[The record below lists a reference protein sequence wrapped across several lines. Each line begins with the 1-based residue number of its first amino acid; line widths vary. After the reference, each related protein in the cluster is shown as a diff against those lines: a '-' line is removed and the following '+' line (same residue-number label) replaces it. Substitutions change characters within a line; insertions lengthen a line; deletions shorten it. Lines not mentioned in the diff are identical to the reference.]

1 MSKQVLNEKLQENVQ
16 ENVQVKSEKIV
27 FSDEQSRVINSPSDS
42 NILVVAGAG
51 SGKTFTMTQRVIALI
66 NQGVAPESILGLTFT
81 NKAASELLSRV
92 SGAVSKSSSNSF
104 LKPEVMTYDS
114 FFQSI
119 VRKYG
124 ILIGFSQNVIPL
136 SDAGAYE
143 LIKSVVG
150 NYLDKNSASLD
161 LYSSDCVI
169 SLYNFNSLCK
179 DVLSLYSNIACSMIG
194 VDSQGHVC
202 DSVVQAVDKIRAW
215 NNDFLQFMNKI
226 VENKTLEENSS
237 SDIAIPK
244 YSKAKSKSVE
254 EKNELFKKACNKFE
268 KYWENACVE
277 ESMNIISAAKKRNI
291 LLDLVLDFDK
301 AKHKAN
307 MAQFSDFTIAAYRL
321 VTHFPSIAIQYREQ
335 YKQVLLDEYQ
345 DTSTTQ
351 AMLINRLFH
360 DNNTDICKDGIVN
373 KNETYV
379 TAVGDPFQAIYGFR
393 GASSGAFIAF
403 KNSFKSKAAKN
414 LSSDASTLNPVNDF
428 KSNLSECSLTT
439 TRRNAHLILKLANDL
454 TKPMRDSELQ
464 NKSSVEYREVDV
476 EVLKP
481 MDNAT
486 LGTVAAVV
494 MPTRYQEIEA
504 VVRFAKLFSDP
515 TLTPFPADE
524 NRNPLK
530 PRVAIL
536 FRSKLSMPLYAD
548 ALRSAGLKVSVV
560 GCSSVKEDPC
570 VKDVLALLNVVNDHS
585 CSSSLMRLLATPR
598 FSLSAKDLKT
608 LANIANDANIKYKYD
623 IYVQAGLLPSG
634 LSGAEMIKAVKNQ
647 RANSSNSSSQNS
659 IDNGV
664 FLADIFMQNIP
675 ENPFKYKNKSGIK
688 DNNSSENSSDSNN
701 SNSIN
706 NSNNTVCELYN
717 KLSKHGYAV
726 VRRVSDMLQTVTR
739 ACNNSLN
746 DVMRVAVEALNVDI
760 DSAVASCIKDDC
772 INRENV
778 LHAMH
783 STLDSLNSITDTY
796 IQEMGE
802 WKKPSLKGLMSWI
815 ESSND
820 FDSADSI
827 EDDNAQVVMMTVHQS
842 KGLQWPAVAVVGLNA
857 KKFPSSQGDNLSFSA
872 DSDDDVEYIDN
883 LKRSGSD
890 SIFDSSLLASSA
902 HVPIEYASSVPV
914 PLRVDSGNLPHF
926 PHDATL
932 SSGMHPLESLK
943 KYDSVEKIYD
953 EIKTN
958 RRVALRTLAK
968 YVYES
973 DAIESGVDLDQ
984 FLSDDTKEIYRNNC
998 DILTQSEERGNQL
1011 HMEER
1016 HLLYVA
1022 MTRAQFAT
1030 MLTCAR
1036 TTQMS
1041 SEDAKSDMKL
1051 SVFMKEALSSLY
1063 NMKSDCESSKSDNS
1077 NDKTSEYK
1085 KIILK
1090 KSDDVKLDDVKS
1102 ADVNLDDAEDE
1113 VCNELDSNFGIAVGE
1128 YASKLADV
1136 LQERTNQPASIGNT
1150 VLPWPITLSKDL
1162 EDTLNESVRLMKS
1175 NIDDSSSD
1183 SSDSSIDSS
1192 LCSSSDSDSSS
1203 GSSCSNSC
1211 NLEDLSLTNRV
1222 KMFISDSDFGLKNYN
1237 SNKDLAE
1244 YVRQKAKDYEK
1255 NNSKALSITTL
1266 QRSAKISDSSN
1277 KSNSRDIDRRMLA
1290 YIRPIPS
1297 VSTINS
1303 DMGTKF
1309 HEWAE
1314 SFVNAGNLEMSN
1326 FAKNDSSVSGE
1337 SSVSSKSSV
1346 SSDSSNPSEFGSS
1359 TYSSS
1364 AILDSYDDF
1373 SDSMISRID
1382 VQLSILA
1389 HFVSESEVCALAERN
1404 NLTDS
1409 QQALADSLANSVAD
1423 CDNAKNIA
1431 LNDENNT
1438 NLVNCDISSLK
1449 LDDSE
1454 DLLNIWKTRLVKS
1467 RWAKRVSL
1475 AAELPISY
1483 ALESNGNNPRVLNGI
1498 LDAVFLGGLNPKDT
1512 SKRFTVVDW
1521 KTGKKPTVK
1530 KEIER
1535 KLVQLDWYR
1544 LMLSAVTG
1552 AKLDEIDA
1560 TLYYVSE
1567 ENEESRE
1574 IHALLKT
1581 EQQILSELS

>member
-1 MSKQVLNEKLQENVQ
+1 MMSKQVLNEKLQ

-351 AMLINRLFH
+351 SMLINRLFH

-802 WKKPSLKGLMSWI
+802 WQKPSLKGLMSWI
-815 ESSND
+815 ESSDD

-958 RRVALRTLAK
+958 RRVALRALAK

-1063 NMKSDCESSKSDNS
+1063 NMKSDCESSKSNNS

-1090 KSDDVKLDDVKS
+1090 KSDDVKLDDVNS
-1102 ADVNLDDAEDE
+1102 ADVKLDDAEDE
-1113 VCNELDSNFGIAVGE
+1113 VCNESDSNFGIAVGE

-1136 LQERTNQPASIGNT
+1136 LQERTNQPTSIGNT

-1183 SSDSSIDSS
+1183 SSDSSSDSS

-1266 QRSAKISDSSN
+1266 QRSAKISNSSN

-1326 FAKNDSSVSGE
+1326 FAKNE
-1337 SSVSSKSSV
+1337 SSVSDESSKSY
-1346 SSDSSNPSEFGSS
+1346 DSSSSSEFDSS

-1373 SDSMISRID
+1373 SNSMISRID
-1382 VQLSILA
+1382 VQLSIFA
-1389 HFVSESEVCALAERN
+1389 HLVSESKVCALAERN

-1409 QQALADSLANSVAD
+1409 QQALAKSLANSLA
-1423 CDNAKNIA
+1423 NKNIA
-1431 LNDENNT
+1431 LNNENNT

-1449 LDDSE
+1449 LDDRE

-1544 LMLSAVTG
+1544 LMLSALTS

-1581 EQQILSELS
+1581 EQQIRSELS

>member
-1 MSKQVLNEKLQENVQ
+1 MMSEQVLNEKLQENVQ

-92 SGAVSKSSSNSF
+92 SAAVSKSSSNSF

-124 ILIGFSQNVIPL
+124 ILIGFSQNVMPL
-136 SDAGAYE
+136 SNAGAYE

-150 NYLDKNSASLD
+150 DYLDKNSASLD
-161 LYSSDCVI
+161 LYSSDSVI

-194 VDSQGHVC
+194 VDSQGNVC

-351 AMLINRLFH
+351 SMLINRLFN
-360 DNNTDICKDGIVN
+360 NNTDICKDGIVN
-373 KNETYV
+373 KNETYI

-403 KNSFKSKAAKN
+403 KNSFKSKIDKN
-414 LSSDASTLNPVNDF
+414 LSSDANTLNPVNDLE
-428 KSNLSECSLTT
+428 SNLSECSLTT

-464 NKSSVEYREVDV
+464 NKSSVEHREVDV

-494 MPTRYQEIEA
+494 MPTKYQEIEA

-560 GCSSVKEDPC
+560 GCSSAKEDSC

-623 IYVQAGLLPSG
+623 IYVQAGLLPYG

-647 RANSSNSSSQNS
+647 RANSSNTSSQNS

-688 DNNSSENSSDSNN
+688 YNNSSQKSSDS
-701 SNSIN
+701 SD
-706 NSNNTVCELYN
+706 SNNTVCELYN

-802 WKKPSLKGLMSWI
+802 WQKPSLKGLMSWI
-815 ESSND
+815 ESSDD

-857 KKFPSSQGDNLSFSA
+857 KKFPSSQGDNLSFA
-872 DSDDDVEYIDN
+872 LDSDDDVEYIDN
-883 LKRSGSD
+883 LKNSGAD
-890 SIFDSSLLASSA
+890 LIFDSSLLASSA

-926 PHDATL
+926 PHDASL

-958 RRVALRTLAK
+958 RRVALRSLAK

-984 FLSDDTKEIYRNNC
+984 FLSDDTKEIYRNNF

-1030 MLTCAR
+1030 MLTCSR
-1036 TTQMS
+1036 TTQMAS
-1041 SEDAKSDMKL
+1041 DDAKSDMKL
-1051 SVFMKEALSSLY
+1051 SVFMKEALNSLY
-1063 NMKSDCESSKSDNS
+1063 NMESDCENLKSDNS

-1085 KIILK
+1085 KIILNK
-1090 KSDDVKLDDVKS
+1090 SADVKSDDVKSDDVKSDDMQSDDVKS
-1102 ADVNLDDAEDE
+1102 ADVEDE
-1113 VCNELDSNFGIAVGE
+1113 VCDESCSNFGIAVGE

-1136 LQERTNQPASIGNT
+1136 LQERTNQPASIGNI

-1183 SSDSSIDSS
+1183 SSSDSS
-1192 LCSSSDSDSSS
+1192 LCSSSDLNSSS
-1203 GSSCSNSC
+1203 DSSCSNSC
-1211 NLEDLSLTNRV
+1211 NLENLSLTNRV

-1326 FAKNDSSVSGE
+1326 FTKNDSSVSGE
-1337 SSVSSKSSV
+1337 SSVSS
-1346 SSDSSNPSEFGSS
+1346 DYSNPSEFGSS

-1382 VQLSILA
+1382 VQLSIFA
-1389 HFVSESEVCALAERN
+1389 HLVSESKVCALAERN

-1409 QQALADSLANSVAD
+1409 QQALANSLANSLA
-1423 CDNAKNIA
+1423 NKNIA
-1431 LNDENNT
+1431 LNNENNT

-1449 LDDSE
+1449 LDDRE

-1483 ALESNGNNPRVLNGI
+1483 ALESDGNNPRVLNGI

-1544 LMLSAVTG
+1544 LMLSALTS

-1581 EQQILSELS
+1581 EQQIRSELS

>member
-92 SGAVSKSSSNSF
+92 SAAVSKSSSNSF

-124 ILIGFSQNVIPL
+124 ILIGFSQNVMPL
-136 SDAGAYE
+136 SNAGAYE

-150 NYLDKNSASLD
+150 DYLDKNSASLD
-161 LYSSDCVI
+161 LYSSDSVI

-194 VDSQGHVC
+194 VDSQGNVC

-277 ESMNIISAAKKRNI
+277 ECMNLISAAKKRNI

-351 AMLINRLFH
+351 SMLINRLFN
-360 DNNTDICKDGIVN
+360 NNTDICKDGIVN
-373 KNETYV
+373 KNETYI

-403 KNSFKSKAAKN
+403 KNSFKSKIDKN
-414 LSSDASTLNPVNDF
+414 LSSDANTLNPVNDLE
-428 KSNLSECSLTT
+428 SNLSECSLTT

-464 NKSSVEYREVDV
+464 NKSSVEHREVDV
-476 EVLKP
+476 EVLKA

-494 MPTRYQEIEA
+494 MPTKYQEIEA

-560 GCSSVKEDPC
+560 GCSSAKEDPC

-623 IYVQAGLLPSG
+623 IYVQAGFLPYG

-647 RANSSNSSSQNS
+647 RANSSNTSSQNS

-802 WKKPSLKGLMSWI
+802 WQKPSLKGLMSWI
-815 ESSND
+815 ESSDD

-1090 KSDDVKLDDVKS
+1090 KSDDVKSADVKS

-1183 SSDSSIDSS
+1183 SSDSSSDSS
-1192 LCSSSDSDSSS
+1192 LCSSSDLNYSSD
-1203 GSSCSNSC
+1203 SSCSNSC
-1211 NLEDLSLTNRV
+1211 NLENLSLTNRV

-1244 YVRQKAKDYEK
+1244 YVRQKAEDSEK

-1581 EQQILSELS
+1581 EQQIRSELS